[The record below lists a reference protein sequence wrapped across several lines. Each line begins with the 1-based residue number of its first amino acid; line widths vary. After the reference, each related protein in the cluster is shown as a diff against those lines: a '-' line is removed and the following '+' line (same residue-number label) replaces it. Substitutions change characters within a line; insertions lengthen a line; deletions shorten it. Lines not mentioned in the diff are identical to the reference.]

1 MSKRVVISLG
11 VAAVVAGGL
20 YMAGDYLLARAAEQF
35 VDSFQKGL
43 PEGTTLSYDR
53 MESNLLARQVT
64 LGNLKIR
71 APAGAITYTLTAG
84 EVSLQG
90 VPLPGA
96 GSVTLGHLSAS
107 KLQIGFG
114 NEIGAE
120 AASFDGIN
128 LHPGG
133 VSFSG
138 GDVAGFYLRGAVGP
152 TLVQATTVKLGALQ
166 DNILSSLV
174 TDGLQLRLN
183 PEEVNHLAEV
193 RHVEAKTINLPALME
208 ARSNPRSLLLRDTL
222 GEVSLSGFD
231 LSDGADTRVSVG
243 TLALKG
249 ESAGNGY
256 RKNLL
261 LDVTGISL
269 PVQRAPAQVQALMG
283 VNGTASMAPAEF
295 HISILHDP
303 ATRLLTLDNARLVM
317 PGQGELQA
325 KGAVSGVSSLMLLEN
340 PAGFAAM
347 SFDGFE
353 LHYTDLGV
361 VQRRVQ
367 AEAERMAITPDVYA
381 EQIIN
386 KIGPQ
391 MEVLGRRGTQ
401 IRGVLYNFISNP
413 RYLSFVAKP
422 AQPVSLLQLAPLL
435 NAPAQLADILGI
447 FASSE
452 PLHTIPASPP

>member
-1 MSKRVVISLG
+1 MSKRVVVSLG
-11 VAAVVAGGL
+11 IAAVVAGGL
-20 YMAGDYLLARAAEQF
+20 YVAGDYLLARAAEQF
-35 VDSFQKGL
+35 VDSLQKGL

-53 MESNLLARQVT
+53 MESNLLGRQVT

-71 APAGAITYTLTAG
+71 APAGEITYTLTAG

-90 VPLPGA
+90 VPLLGA
-96 GSVTLGHLSAS
+96 RSVTLGHLSAS
-107 KLQIGFG
+107 KLQVGFG

-120 AASFDGIN
+120 TASFDGLN

-133 VSFSG
+133 ISFTG
-138 GDVAGFYLRGAVGP
+138 GDIAGLYLRGAVGP
-152 TLVQATTVKLGALQ
+152 TLVQAATVKLGALQ

-183 PEEVNHLAEV
+183 PEEVNQLVQVAHAEASTV
-193 RHVEAKTINLPALME
+193 NLPALME

-222 GEVSLSGFD
+222 GGVNLSDFN
-231 LSDGADTRVSVG
+231 LSDGADAHVSIG

-261 LDVTGISL
+261 IDVTGISL
-269 PVQRAPAQVQALMG
+269 PVQRAPVQVQAVLG
-283 VNGTASMAPAEF
+283 ASVAPAEF
-295 HISILHDP
+295 HVAILHDP
-303 ATRLLTLDNARLVM
+303 ETRLLTLDNAKLSV
-317 PGQGELQA
+317 PGQGELEA
-325 KGAVSGVSSLMLLEN
+325 KGEVSGVSSLMLLEN

-367 AEAERMAITPDVYA
+367 AEAERMAITSDVYA

-401 IRGVLYNFISNP
+401 IRDVLYNFISNP

-422 AQPVSLLQLAPLL
+422 ASPVSLLQLAPLL

-452 PLHTIPASPP
+452 SLQTIPVQTP

>member
-1 MSKRVVISLG
+1 MSKRIVVLLG
-11 VAAVVAGGL
+11 VATVVLGGL
-20 YMAGDYLLARAAEQF
+20 YVAGDYLLARTAEQF

-53 MESNLLARQVT
+53 MESNLLRRQVL

-71 APAGAITYTLTAG
+71 APAGAVTYTLTAG
-84 EVSLQG
+84 EVALQG
-90 VPLPGA
+90 IPLLGA
-96 GSVTLGHLSAS
+96 RSVTLGHISAS
-107 KLQIGFG
+107 KLQVGFG

-120 AASFDGIN
+120 TVSFDGLD

-133 VSFSG
+133 VSFAE
-138 GDVAGFYLRGAVGP
+138 GDIAGLYLRGATGP
-152 TLVQATTVKLGALQ
+152 ALVQSATVKLGALQ
-166 DNILSSLV
+166 DNVLSSLV
-174 TDGLQLRLN
+174 AEGLQVRLN
-183 PEEVNHLAEV
+183 PENVNQLMQV
-193 RHVEAKTINLPALME
+193 GHVEVKAVNVPALIE

-222 GEVSLSGFD
+222 GEVHFSDFSLSGE
-231 LSDGADTRVSVG
+231 ADTRVSIG
-243 TLALKG
+243 TLAFKG

-261 LDVTGISL
+261 LDVTGIAL
-269 PVQRAPAQVQALMG
+269 PVQQAPVQVQAVLG
-283 VNGTASMAPAEF
+283 LNGATSTLPAEF
-295 HISILHDP
+295 HVAILHNP
-303 ATRLLTLDNARLVM
+303 ESRLLTLDSAKLVV

-325 KGAVSGVSSLMLLEN
+325 KGEVSGVSSLMLLEN

-353 LHYTDLGV
+353 FHYTDMGV

-386 KIGPQ
+386 KLGPQ

-401 IRGVLYNFISNP
+401 IRDVLYNFISNP

-422 AQPVSLLQLAPLL
+422 ARPVSLLQLAPLL

-452 PLHTIPASPP
+452 SLQSIPAAPP